1 MEKILNAAQYLFE
14 EYKKLAGETI
24 DQMKLHKLLYFA
36 QRESFAITGKPLFS
50 EELEGWKYG
59 PVSPKV
65 RAYFT
70 EDGIAAPTEEPSLE
84 GAYILK
90 NILLEYGPIASWK
103 LSQMSHKEQSWINA
117 RSGLGPEEVG
127 NVPLSLEDIQRDAEK
142 VRPYDHMWDMYY
154 DEFEDLEA
162 EEGGGIGRKGIP
174 VGRRILRQQDEDY
187 EEERPPGFGCGRAQ
201 KQRLHCTAD
210 FHH

>member
-14 EYKKLAGETI
+14 EYKKLAVETI

-103 LSQMSHKEQSWINA
+103 LSQMSHK
-117 RSGLGPEEVG
+117 
-127 NVPLSLEDIQRDAEK
+127 
-142 VRPYDHMWDMYY
+142 
-154 DEFEDLEA
+154 
-162 EEGGGIGRKGIP
+162 
-174 VGRRILRQQDEDY
+174 
-187 EEERPPGFGCGRAQ
+187 
-201 KQRLHCTAD
+201 
-210 FHH
+210 

>member
-70 EDGIAAPTEEPSLE
+70 EDGIAAPTEEP
-84 GAYILK
+84 IFLK
-90 NILLEYGPIASWK
+90 IYCWST
-103 LSQMSHKEQSWINA
+103 A
-117 RSGLGPEEVG
+117 R
-127 NVPLSLEDIQRDAEK
+127 
-142 VRPYDHMWDMYY
+142 
-154 DEFEDLEA
+154 
-162 EEGGGIGRKGIP
+162 
-174 VGRRILRQQDEDY
+174 
-187 EEERPPGFGCGRAQ
+187 
-201 KQRLHCTAD
+201 
-210 FHH
+210 

>member
-90 NILLEYGPIASWK
+90 NILLEYGPIASSDVPQGAVLDK
-103 LSQMSHKEQSWINA
+103 CQK
-117 RSGLGPEEVG
+117 RPGP
-127 NVPLSLEDIQRDAEK
+127 
-142 VRPYDHMWDMYY
+142 
-154 DEFEDLEA
+154 
-162 EEGGGIGRKGIP
+162 GRGW
-174 VGRRILRQQDEDY
+174 
-187 EEERPPGFGCGRAQ
+187 ERPTLLGGYPERCGEG
-201 KQRLHCTAD
+201 TALRS
-210 FHH
+210 HVGHVLR